1 MKDKNYISKLKQLAE
16 NELLSDAVI
25 YRELENIKFEY
36 DITDEK
42 ILEIISDCVRVYM
55 RKDYATLIGVAMA
68 AVEYINHLYEQEK
81 NIGDWEYAIFTNE
94 WHGVYD
100 WH

>member
-1 MKDKNYISKLKQLAE
+1 
-16 NELLSDAVI
+16 
-25 YRELENIKFEY
+25 
-36 DITDEK
+36 
-42 ILEIISDCVRVYM
+42 M